1 MIMQLI
7 SARTEGALRA
17 TPIEKGNQ
25 MSSKPNVQAAPE
37 NPVYSMLEKAMLVVD
52 EEEAKKFLGAT
63 RLLQLM
69 VDNGDG
75 IGPAHLRHCRDSSH
89 RYYFVSDL
97 LHWDKNRP

>member
-1 MIMQLI
+1 MTMQLI

-17 TPIEKGNQ
+17 TPIENENQ

-97 LHWDKNRP
+97 LHWNKNRP

>member
-1 MIMQLI
+1 
-7 SARTEGALRA
+7 
-17 TPIEKGNQ
+17 
-25 MSSKPNVQAAPE
+25 MSSKPSVQAAPE

-97 LHWDKNRP
+97 LHWNKNRP

>member
-1 MIMQLI
+1 
-7 SARTEGALRA
+7 
-17 TPIEKGNQ
+17 

-75 IGPAHLRHCRDSSH
+75 IGPAIFVTAVTHLIAIT
-89 RYYFVSDL
+89 L
-97 LHWDKNRP
+97 

>member
-1 MIMQLI
+1 
-7 SARTEGALRA
+7 
-17 TPIEKGNQ
+17 

-75 IGPAHLRHCRDSSH
+75 IGLAHLRHCRDSSH

-97 LHWDKNRP
+97 LHWNKNRP

>member
-1 MIMQLI
+1 
-7 SARTEGALRA
+7 
-17 TPIEKGNQ
+17 
-25 MSSKPNVQAAPE
+25 MSSKSNVQAAPE
-37 NPVYSMLEKAMLVVD
+37 NPVYSMFENAMLVVD

-69 VDNGDG
+69 VGNGDG

-97 LHWDKNRP
+97 LYWNTNRR

>member
-1 MIMQLI
+1 MQLI
-7 SARTEGALRA
+7 SARTEDALRA